1 MRPEKTCKGDL
12 HALVLRA
19 IEKTCISDEAI
30 AEACGF
36 SSAAVAKR
44 IRKGDMKIP
53 LTKIPSF
60 ATAVGLDGAH
70 LLRLALKENH
80 PGLLEQIESMFGT
93 MLISESEKKLIESYR
108 YITRDTNAAPVVI
121 DRAAVLAI
129 VTT

>member
-1 MRPEKTCKGDL
+1 MQLEYTCGSDL

-36 SSAAVAKR
+36 SSMAVVNCIK
-44 IRKGDMKIP
+44 KGDMKIP
-53 LTKIPSF
+53 LTKIPSI
-60 ATAVGLDGAH
+60 AKAVGLDEAY
-70 LLRLALKENH
+70 LLRLALNENH

-93 MLISESEKKLIESYR
+93 MLISKSEKKLIESYR
-108 YITRDTNAAPVVI
+108 YISKDTDAAPIVI

-129 VTT
+129 ITN

>member
-1 MRPEKTCKGDL
+1 MQLENTCQVDS

-19 IEKTCISDEAI
+19 IEKACISDEAI

-36 SSAAVAKR
+36 SSAAVVKR

-60 ATAVGLDGAH
+60 AIAVGLDGAH
-70 LLRLALKENH
+70 LLRLALNENH
-80 PGLLEQIESMFGT
+80 PGLLEQIEAMFGS

-108 YITRDTNAAPVVI
+108 YISKDTDAAPVVI

-129 VTT
+129 ITN